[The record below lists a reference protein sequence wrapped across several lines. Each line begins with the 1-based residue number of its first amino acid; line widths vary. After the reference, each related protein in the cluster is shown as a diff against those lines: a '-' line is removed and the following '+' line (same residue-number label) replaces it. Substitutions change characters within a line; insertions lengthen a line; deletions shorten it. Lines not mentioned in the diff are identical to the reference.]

1 VYPANQTTGKINIFD
16 VVNLQDVNIVNAHK
30 MPITCLTLNYEGNK
44 LATASEKVT
53 PPQSHFSFPPSQ
65 IFALTFS
72 FQFPPC

>member
-1 VYPANQTTGKINIFD
+1 MYPANQTTGKINIFD

-53 PPQSHFSFPPSQ
+53 PS
-65 IFALTFS
+65 LTFLFHLPKS
-72 FQFPPC
+72 LP